1 MNIIELID
9 EINDIRGAT
18 EDAYNCC
25 PEAVIGTDT
34 SDTLYYV
41 NQASD
46 KLEELVIK
54 LTKEK
59 QVFPDF
65 KGGSE

>member
-1 MNIIELID
+1 MNITELID
-9 EINDIRGAT
+9 ELNEIHGVT

-34 SDTLYYV
+34 SDTQYYV
-41 NQASD
+41 NEASD

-65 KGGSE
+65 KRGSK

>member
-1 MNIIELID
+1 
-9 EINDIRGAT
+9 
-18 EDAYNCC
+18 
-25 PEAVIGTDT
+25 TDT

-65 KGGSE
+65 KGGSK